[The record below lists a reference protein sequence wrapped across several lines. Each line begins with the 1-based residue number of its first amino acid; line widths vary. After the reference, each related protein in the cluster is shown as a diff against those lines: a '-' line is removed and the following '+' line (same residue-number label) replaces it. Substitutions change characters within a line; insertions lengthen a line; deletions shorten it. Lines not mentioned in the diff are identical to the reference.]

1 MALTLVSGRMLANAS
16 VSAEKLAAGAIVAPA
31 GALAANSVFA
41 NTIAERA
48 IQANNIGLYAIEAN
62 NIANGVISGGSVSA
76 NTITA
81 LEINPSTLT
90 ANLFSTNPPAI
101 ETAAIADLNITAPKM
116 ANTLAIMNVTQM
128 NTSVQNVVVFNATH
142 IALGKVAGTA
152 TINTQQGT
160 YFSANTTGACTWT
173 FAGGPDSSKATAFTL
188 ELTAG
193 AGNAPANS
201 YSQTW
206 PASVKWAGGSAPT
219 LTQGETKVDVLV
231 FITDDGGTT
240 WRGAV
245 SILDSR

>member
-1 MALTLVSGRMLANAS
+1 MALTKVSG
-16 VSAEKLAAGAIVAPA
+16 
-31 GALAANSVFA
+31 F
-41 NTIAERA
+41 TIGQRT
-48 IQANNIGLYAIEAN
+48 IRANNIGLFAIEAN
-62 NIANGVISGGSVSA
+62 NIANGVVGGVSA
-76 NTITA
+76 NSITA
-81 LEINPSTLT
+81 LEIKPSTLT
-90 ANLFSTNPPAI
+90 ANLFSASSI

-116 ANTLAIMNVTQM
+116 ANTLAVMNVTQM

-188 ELTAG
+188 ELTSG
-193 AGNAPANS
+193 GGMANT

-206 PASVKWAGGSAPT
+206 PAAVKWAGGSAPT

>member
-1 MALTLVSGRMLANAS
+1 MALTLVSGRMLANGS
-16 VSAEKLAAGAIVAPA
+16 VSAEKLASGAIVAPA
-31 GALAANSVFA
+31 GALAANSVLA

-48 IQANNIGLYAIEAN
+48 IQANNIGLYVIEAN
-62 NIANGVISGGSVSA
+62 NIANGVISGGSVAA

-81 LEINPSTLT
+81 LEIKPSTLT
-90 ANLFSTNPPAI
+90 ANLFSASSI

-116 ANTLAIMNVTQM
+116 ANTLALMNVTQM

-142 IALGKVAGTA
+142 IALGNVAGAA

-160 YFSANTTGACTWT
+160 YFSANTSGGCTWT

-188 ELTAG
+188 ELTSG
-193 AGNAPANS
+193 AGNTSTA
-201 YSQTW
+201 YTQTW
-206 PASVKWAGGSAPT
+206 PAAVKWAGGSAPT

>member
-1 MALTLVSGRMLANAS
+1 MALTLVSGRMLANGS
-16 VSAEKLAAGAIVAPA
+16 VTAEKLDGGAIATSNI
-31 GALAANSVFA
+31 AANSVNSVA
-41 NTIAERA
+41 IVDRS
-48 IQANNIGLYAIEAN
+48 IQANNIGLYVIEAN

-81 LEINPSTLT
+81 LEIKPSTLT
-90 ANLFSTNPPAI
+90 ANLFSASSI

-188 ELTAG
+188 ELTSG
-193 AGNAPANS
+193 GGMQNT

-206 PASVKWAGGSAPT
+206 PAAVKWAGGSAPT

>member
-1 MALTLVSGRMLANAS
+1 MALTKVSG
-16 VSAEKLAAGAIVAPA
+16 
-31 GALAANSVFA
+31 F
-41 NTIAERA
+41 TIGQRT
-48 IQANNIGLYAIEAN
+48 IRANNIGLFAIEAN
-62 NIANGVISGGSVSA
+62 NIANGVVSSGVSA
-76 NTITA
+76 NSITA
-81 LEINPSTLT
+81 LEIKPSTLT
-90 ANLFSTNPPAI
+90 SNLFASSI
-101 ETAAIADLNITAPKM
+101 SLD
-116 ANTLAIMNVTQM
+116 NVTVTKS
-128 NTSVQNVVVFNATH
+128 NSSISNVVVFNATH

-188 ELTAG
+188 ELTSG
-193 AGNAPANS
+193 GGMANT

-206 PASVKWAGGSAPT
+206 PAAVKWAGGSAPT

>member
-1 MALTLVSGRMLANAS
+1 MALTLVSGKMLANSS
-16 VSAEKLAAGAIVAPA
+16 VTAEKLAAGAIVAPA
-31 GALAANSVFA
+31 GALASNSVFA
-41 NTIAERA
+41 NTIADRT
-48 IQANNIGLYAIEAN
+48 IQANNIGLFVIEAN
-62 NIANGVISGGSVSA
+62 NIANGVISGGSINA

-81 LEINPSTLT
+81 LEIKPSTLT
-90 ANLFSTNPPAI
+90 ANLFSASSI

-116 ANTLAIMNVTQM
+116 ANTLALMNVTQM

-142 IALGKVAGTA
+142 IALGKVSGTA
-152 TINTQQGT
+152 TVNTQQGT

-173 FAGGPDSSKATAFTL
+173 FSGGPDSSKATAFTL
-188 ELTAG
+188 ELTSG
-193 AGNAPANS
+193 GGMANS

-206 PASVKWAGGSAPT
+206 PASVKWPSGTAPT

-240 WRGAV
+240 WRGAA

>member
-1 MALTLVSGRMLANAS
+1 MALTLVSGKMLANAS
-16 VSAEKLAAGAIVAPA
+16 VSAEKLAAGAVVAPA
-31 GALAANSVFA
+31 GALAANSVLA

-48 IQANNIGLYAIEAN
+48 IQANNIGLYVIEAN

-81 LEINPSTLT
+81 LEIKPSTLT
-90 ANLFSTNPPAI
+90 ANLFSASSI

-188 ELTAG
+188 ELTSG
-193 AGNAPANS
+193 GGMANT

-206 PASVKWAGGSAPT
+206 PAAVKWAGGSAPT

-231 FITDDGGTT
+231 FITDDGGTN

-245 SILDSR
+245 SIFDSR

>member
-16 VSAEKLAAGAIVAPA
+16 VTAEKLASGAIVAPA
-31 GALAANSVFA
+31 GALAANSVLA

-48 IQANNIGLYAIEAN
+48 IQANNIGLYVIEAN

-81 LEINPSTLT
+81 LEIKPSTLT
-90 ANLFSTNPPAI
+90 ANLFSASSI

-142 IALGKVAGTA
+142 IALGNVAGAA

-160 YFSANTTGACTWT
+160 YFSANTSGGCTWT

-188 ELTAG
+188 ELTSG
-193 AGNAPANS
+193 AGNTSTA
-201 YSQTW
+201 YTQTW
-206 PASVKWAGGSAPT
+206 PAAVKWAGGSAPT

>member
-1 MALTLVSGRMLANAS
+1 MALTLVSGRMLANGS
-16 VSAEKLAAGAIVAPA
+16 VSAEKLASGAIVAPA
-31 GALAANSVFA
+31 GALAANSVLA

-48 IQANNIGLYAIEAN
+48 IQANNIGLYVIEAN
-62 NIANGVISGGSVSA
+62 NIANGVISGGSVAA

-81 LEINPSTLT
+81 LEIKPSTLT
-90 ANLFSTNPPAI
+90 ANLFSASSI

-116 ANTLAIMNVTQM
+116 ANTLALMNVTQM

-142 IALGKVAGTA
+142 IALGNVAGVA

-160 YFSANTTGACTWT
+160 YFSANTSGGCTWT

-188 ELTAG
+188 ELTSG
-193 AGNAPANS
+193 AGNTSTA
-201 YSQTW
+201 YTQTW
-206 PASVKWAGGSAPT
+206 PAAVKWAGGSAPT

>member
-62 NIANGVISGGSVSA
+62 NIANGVISGGSVAA

-81 LEINPSTLT
+81 LEIKPSTLT
-90 ANLFSTNPPAI
+90 ANLFSASSI

-116 ANTLAIMNVTQM
+116 ANTLAVMNVTQM
-128 NTSVQNVVVFNATH
+128 NTSVQNVVVFNSTH
-142 IALGKVAGTA
+142 IALGNVAGAA

-160 YFSANTTGACTWT
+160 YFSANTSGGCTWT
-173 FAGGPDSSKATAFTL
+173 FTGGPDSSKATGFTL
-188 ELTAG
+188 ELTSG
-193 AGNAPANS
+193 AGNTGTA
-201 YSQTW
+201 YTQTW
-206 PASVKWAGGSAPT
+206 PAAVKWPGGTAPT
-219 LTQGETKVDVLV
+219 LTRGETAVDVLI
-231 FITDDGGTT
+231 FLTDDGGTN
-240 WRGAV
+240 WRGAL
-245 SILDSR
+245 SIANSA

>member
-1 MALTLVSGRMLANAS
+1 MLANAS
-16 VSAEKLAAGAIVAPA
+16 VTAEKLAAGAVVAPP
-31 GALAANSVFA
+31 GALGSNSVFA
-41 NTIAERA
+41 NTIAERT
-48 IQANNIGLYAIEAN
+48 ILANNIGFFTIQAN

-76 NTITA
+76 NSITA
-81 LEINPSTLT
+81 EQIKPSTLT
-90 ANLFSTNPPAI
+90 ANLFSASSI

-116 ANTLAIMNVTQM
+116 ANTLAVMNVTQM

-188 ELTAG
+188 ELTSG
-193 AGNAPANS
+193 GGMQNT

-206 PASVKWAGGSAPT
+206 PAAVKWAGGSAPT

>member
-16 VSAEKLAAGAIVAPA
+16 VTAEKLAAGAVVAPP
-31 GALAANSVFA
+31 GALGSNSVFA
-41 NTIAERA
+41 NTIAERT
-48 IQANNIGLYAIEAN
+48 ILANNIGFFTIQAN

-76 NTITA
+76 NSITA
-81 LEINPSTLT
+81 EQIKPSTLT
-90 ANLFSTNPPAI
+90 ANLFSASSI

-116 ANTLAIMNVTQM
+116 ANTLAVMNVTQM

-188 ELTAG
+188 ELTSG
-193 AGNAPANS
+193 GGMQNT

-206 PASVKWAGGSAPT
+206 PAAVKWAGGSAPT

>member
-1 MALTLVSGRMLANAS
+1 MALTLVSGRMLANGS
-16 VSAEKLAAGAIVAPA
+16 VTAEKLDGGAIATSNI
-31 GALAANSVFA
+31 AANSVNSVA
-41 NTIAERA
+41 IVDRS
-48 IQANNIGLYAIEAN
+48 IQANNIGLYVIEAN

-81 LEINPSTLT
+81 LEIKPSTLT
-90 ANLFSTNPPAI
+90 ANLFSASSI

-188 ELTAG
+188 ELTSG
-193 AGNAPANS
+193 GGMQNT

-206 PASVKWAGGSAPT
+206 PAAVKWAGGSAPT

-231 FITDDGGTT
+231 FITDDGGTN

>member
-1 MALTLVSGRMLANAS
+1 MALTKVSG
-16 VSAEKLAAGAIVAPA
+16 
-31 GALAANSVFA
+31 F
-41 NTIAERA
+41 TIGQRT
-48 IQANNIGLYAIEAN
+48 IRANNIGLFAIEAN
-62 NIANGVISGGSVSA
+62 NIANGVVSSGVSA
-76 NTITA
+76 NSITA
-81 LEINPSTLT
+81 LEIKPSTLT
-90 ANLFSTNPPAI
+90 SNLFASSI
-101 ETAAIADLNITAPKM
+101 SLD
-116 ANTLAIMNVTQM
+116 NVTVTKS
-128 NTSVQNVVVFNATH
+128 NSSISIVVVFNATH

-188 ELTAG
+188 ELTSG
-193 AGNAPANS
+193 GGMANT

-206 PASVKWAGGSAPT
+206 PAAVKWAGGSAPT